1 MTWFSFHF
9 MGPFS
14 RLDRVEASFTLF
26 IWLNENVHIIC
37 YYIPFRCWKVCC
49 YCGSVFQEDTCP
61 NSRWWHRYLASA
73 PYFQKCIVPQG
84 LMQIAYGKLCLEE
97 AQKGFWERNSA
108 ESVKKRG
115 KVRVHEKKFVSSHHV
130 YNTKGLFSF
139 SQMNRVKLASTLSR
153 RENGPIKWNV
163 NHERKRQ
170 HRHYSN
176 L

>member
-1 MTWFSFHF
+1 MYFWRTSSSGFITNH
-9 MGPFS
+9 
-14 RLDRVEASFTLF
+14 LF
-26 IWLNENVHIIC
+26 LEERKSLYRCFFFEYPCAESYKWMFNYRHDLIFVHIIC

-73 PYFQKCIVPQG
+73 PYFQKCIVPLG

-97 AQKGFWERNSA
+97 AQRGFWGRNSA

-130 YNTKGLFSF
+130 
-139 SQMNRVKLASTLSR
+139 
-153 RENGPIKWNV
+153 
-163 NHERKRQ
+163 
-170 HRHYSN
+170 
-176 L
+176 